1 VIVITVYKVIVSNEV
16 LLNSLTAALRRE
28 RIQQR
33 LTQEELAKK
42 AHLSP
47 NPVRRLEQGQG
58 VQLTAFLAMVEA
70 LGLSE
75 RLLRLFP
82 EHLTDPREVAAAG
95 RARSEPRKRVSRTSA
110 DDEVWTWGEDA

>member
-1 VIVITVYKVIVSNEV
+1 MEQEA
-16 LLNSLTAALRRE
+16 LLAAITAALRRE

-33 LTQEELAKK
+33 LTQEDLAAK

-47 NPVRRLEQGQG
+47 SPVRRLEQGQG
-58 VQLTAFLAMVEA
+58 VQLSAFLGLVEA

-82 EHLTDPREVAAAG
+82 ERLVDPREVEGGALRGAQ
-95 RARSEPRKRVSRTSA
+95 PRQRVSRASQGE
-110 DDEVWTWGEDA
+110 EVWSWGKEG